1 MPIRALIADD
11 QIMIRQGF
19 TALLSAEHDIQIVG
33 QAADGLEAV
42 TLAGQL
48 RPDVILMDIR
58 MPGLNGIEATRQI
71 LQDPDSTTKILV
83 LTTFDLDEYV
93 YQALRAGASGFLL
106 KEASAEQ
113 LAHAVRTVAAGEAL
127 LAPSITRRLLTRFAH
142 MEAPQLTPP
151 GPDSPLTEREGEVLA
166 LIAQGLSNHEIAARL
181 IIADQTVKTY
191 VSRILTKL
199 DLRDRTQAA
208 IYAYESGLIQPKR
221 PT

>member
-19 TALLSAEHDIQIVG
+19 TALLDAEPDIQIVG

-42 TLAGQL
+42 TMARQL

-71 LQDPDSTTKILV
+71 LQDPDSTTRILV

-113 LAHAVRTVAAGEAL
+113 LADAVRIVAAGEAL
-127 LAPSITRRLLTRFAH
+127 LAPSITKRLLSRFAR
-142 MEAPQLTPP
+142 MGAPHLTPP
-151 GPDSPLTEREGEVLA
+151 GPDSPLTEREGEVLL
-166 LIAQGLSNHEIAARL
+166 LIAQGLSNSEIATRL
-181 IIADQTVKTY
+181 VIAEQTVKTY

-208 IYAYESGLIQPKR
+208 IYAYETGLIHPNS
-221 PT
+221 PN

>member
-19 TALLSAEHDIQIVG
+19 TALLAAEPDIQIVG
-33 QAADGLEAV
+33 QAADGIEAV
-42 TLAGQL
+42 TLTRRL

-71 LQDPDSTTKILV
+71 TQDPDSTTKILV

-113 LAHAVRTVAAGEAL
+113 LVHAVHVVAAGEAL
-127 LAPSITRRLLTRFAH
+127 LAPRITRRLLTRFAH
-142 MEAPQLTPP
+142 MEVPQLTLPR
-151 GPDSPLTEREGEVLA
+151 PDGPLTEREGEVLV
-166 LIAQGLSNHEIAARL
+166 LIAQGLSNSEIAARL
-181 IIADQTVKTY
+181 VIADQTVKTY

-221 PT
+221 ST